1 MNMRTIIIIQR
12 ENKTSTEQGQKL
24 GFLLLF
30 HHNYENKSNKTDY
43 NSMEYKITL
52 PNINHE
58 TMASTI
64 SSLIGE
70 VMITSSDGDYLRE
83 VTSKW

>member
-58 TMASTI
+58 TMI
-64 SSLIGE
+64 F
-70 VMITSSDGDYLRE
+70 
-83 VTSKW
+83 VTSLPNDLDFVQP